1 MAQKPILK
9 ILVADDDKTF
19 VSSFRRSLEK
29 VETLDVSTDVCDT
42 ETGMLDSVYRHAYD
56 LIFLDVALGGSAGLE
71 VLSRVGQTSLP
82 LPIVV
87 MADSQDVRSA
97 VEAMKRGAL
106 DYLMKEDLLSSDLER
121 VLPRISQAFRLRR
134 ENAEL
139 KQINLMKDDFLA
151 TISHELRT
159 PLTSILGLCEV
170 LLTGRLGP
178 MMEVQTTSLNKI
190 LVQTRNLVRLINQL
204 LDIRNFA
211 QASGRLEMELL
222 SFRSLLKQRLDAH
235 QDEFHRR
242 GIRLSVS
249 TDGEDPLWVRAQA
262 ENLTKTLD
270 QILLNALKFTPRD
283 GSVTVETRKMD
294 PGYVRFQ
301 VTDTGHGIPP
311 EALPHVFEKF
321 FHVDKTLTR
330 PYGGMG
336 LGLALCKEVVEA
348 HGGRIWVESK
358 GLAQGATTG
367 FLIPAAPAPPAR
379 VDLDGWK
386 PETRRAVLWVDD
398 NPDLLELMSTSFKGL
413 SMPVDLLPAQRA
425 KEALEIMSRRIPD
438 LVILDIMMPDMDGL
452 ELMELLKKDEKTR
465 RVPVLV
471 VSGYKPSLV
480 KAMER
485 GASDV
490 CLKPFQF
497 QDIFKKIEML
507 LTPSSNGA
515 AKASDKPAA
524 QPRRQAR

>member
-9 ILVADDDKTF
+9 ILVADDDKAF

-106 DYLMKEDLLSSDLER
+106 DYLMKEDLLNSDLER

-222 SFRSLLKQRLDAH
+222 SFRSMLKQRLDAH

-283 GSVTVETRKMD
+283 GSVTVETRKLD

-379 VDLDGWK
+379 VALGGRQPRLAGAHEHQLQGPVHAGGPAARPASQGSLGDHEPPHPRSGDPGYHDARYGRPRAYGADQK
-386 PETRRAVLWVDD
+386 RRK
-398 NPDLLELMSTSFKGL
+398 NPPRARAGGERLQAISRKGHG
-413 SMPVDLLPAQRA
+413 A
-425 KEALEIMSRRIPD
+425 RRQ
-438 LVILDIMMPDMDGL
+438 
-452 ELMELLKKDEKTR
+452 R
-465 RVPVLV
+465 RVP
-471 VSGYKPSLV
+471 
-480 KAMER
+480 
-485 GASDV
+485 
-490 CLKPFQF
+490 
-497 QDIFKKIEML
+497 
-507 LTPSSNGA
+507 
-515 AKASDKPAA
+515 
-524 QPRRQAR
+524 QAFPVPGHF